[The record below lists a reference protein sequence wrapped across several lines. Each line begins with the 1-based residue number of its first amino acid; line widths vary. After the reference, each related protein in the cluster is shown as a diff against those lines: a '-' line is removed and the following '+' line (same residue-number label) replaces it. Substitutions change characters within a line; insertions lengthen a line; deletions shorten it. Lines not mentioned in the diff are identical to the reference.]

1 MWAVMAT
8 HQSLKLQ
15 PAGRC
20 LAEVG
25 CWSSCSPWTWTRCRS
40 RWRRKQKVKFFAA
53 AKYGRWSVP
62 EFRRPCWCR
71 LEWTPSRWTWAKKKG
86 QTSWSGPAQGGP
98 YPILWRKFHG
108 KFTLRLNQS
117 NFFDWSKS
125 RDKFYP
131 IEIQRS
137 INLRKQFSLK
147 DRVQLSM
154 NLKTN
159 KQIYFIL
166 PNYSVGLSATNFC
179 ED

>member
-1 MWAVMAT
+1 MLAVMAT
-8 HQSLKLQ
+8 HQSLKFQ

-40 RWRRKQKVKFFAA
+40 RWRRKPKVKFFAA

-71 LEWTPSRWTWAKKKG
+71 LEGTPSRWTWAKKKG
-86 QTSWSGPAQGGP
+86 QTSWSVPGTRRPLPNPMKKIPGKIYATLESKQF
-98 YPILWRKFHG
+98 LW
-108 KFTLRLNQS
+108 LI
-117 NFFDWSKS
+117 KS

-137 INLRKQFSLK
+137 IFLRKQFSLK
-147 DRVQLSM
+147 DRVQLSK

-166 PNYSVGLSATNFC
+166 PNYSVGLSASNFC